1 MKTTKLYLTLLLV
14 SAALFMYSCESV
26 TNSVP
31 QDEEILTQGMEL
43 SGSSKTKVDVCHY
56 DAETDAYQLITIA
69 DPAVDAHINHGDA
82 QPGDAVPTME
92 GFEFDD
98 TCTPQRIIV
107 DEITACFATVLADY
121 REYHAGQNGE
131 TLLVDGDNTEGWIE
145 GLQPQNGYTIV
156 TLFDHILDAYGNG
169 GLTLSAYENNSGT
182 FCSIEISD
190 PTSFFPGSTA
200 PTDNLTNDIRYLEY
214 LFAENP
220 CNPLPNSFACQN

>member
-1 MKTTKLYLTLLLV
+1 MKMTKQYLTLLLV

-31 QDEEILTQGMEL
+31 QDEEILTQEMEL

-98 TCTPQRIIV
+98 TCTPTPV
-107 DEITACFATVLADY
+107 VVVVEMTACFAEALTGILPFIPLDDIIIKDITNWALVNNTESSLAISAPY
-121 REYHAGQNGE
+121 EGNRITLRAMSSISQPCTIEYGDEFGLTA
-131 TLLVDGDNTEGWIE
+131 VDGTTSNT
-145 GLQPQNGYTIV
+145 
-156 TLFDHILDAYGNG
+156 DDDR
-169 GLTLSAYENNSGT
+169 S
-182 FCSIEISD
+182 
-190 PTSFFPGSTA
+190 
-200 PTDNLTNDIRYLEY
+200 YLEY
-214 LFAENP
+214 L
-220 CNPLPNSFACQN
+220 LSL